1 MKAADFLGPS
11 GPIAAALP
19 GYEVRPE
26 QLAMAEAV
34 ETAARSNRHLLVE
47 AGTGVG
53 KSFAYLVPALIQATE
68 QSGPA
73 VISTYTISLQEQLI
87 DKDLPFLQSVWPTE
101 FKAVL
106 VKGRSNYLCLRR
118 LELAAKKAATLFVT
132 SDEVAELKRIIE
144 WAYVTK
150 DGTVSDLDPQP
161 SGAIWSRLN
170 AEAGNCRGRKCQHES
185 KCFYQRVRRRMM
197 DAHLLVIN
205 HALLFSDLAIKAEG
219 NAFLPDYKLLV
230 LDEAHNLENVACDA
244 FGLDLASGQTR
255 FFLDGLYNADTNR
268 GFLAGFHDADLLR
281 LARSARSAADE
292 FFDAVRDFARMRA
305 RSNGR
310 ILESGFVANPLSP
323 ALLELQAAMRGLQ
336 KQCPEEDD
344 KLEAAAYLDR
354 LAALAATAADFVN
367 QTREKSVY
375 WIESEG
381 NGGSHGQDARA
392 TGRVALHCNPVA
404 VGETLREV
412 LWSKLDSVTLTS
424 ATLAVGADDPFAYV
438 KSRLG
443 LADPQEVL
451 LGSPFDY
458 AAQMEIFVEQGL
470 GDPNNLDYFV
480 PRAAEAALKYIRLTH
495 GKAFV
500 LFTSYKML
508 TAMANILRPQL
519 ERLGI
524 TVFEQG
530 GRMSRAAMLRRFRED
545 TDSVLFGTESFW
557 QGVDVPGESLSNV
570 IITKLPFA
578 VPDRPL
584 VEARLEE
591 IRAAGG
597 NPFMDYQ
604 LPEAVLRF
612 KQGIG
617 RLIRS
622 KSDRG
627 IVVVLDDR
635 VVTKRYGRLFLESIA
650 RCPVQVR
657 GGKK

>member
-1 MKAADFLGPS
+1 MKAAEFLGPA
-11 GPIAAALP
+11 GPIAARLP
-19 GYEVRPE
+19 GYEVRAE

-68 QSGPA
+68 AGRRV

-87 DKDLPFLQSVWPTE
+87 EKDLPFLQTVWPTE

-118 LELAAKKAATLFVT
+118 LEQAARKAATLFVT
-132 SDEVAELKRIIE
+132 SGEMEELKRIIE
-144 WAYVTK
+144 WAYVTT

-170 AEAGNCRGRKCQHES
+170 AEAGNCRGRKCPHEP

-197 DAHLLVIN
+197 DADLLVIN

-219 NAFLPDYKLLV
+219 NEFLPDYSLLV
-230 LDEAHNLENVACDA
+230 LDEAHNVENVACDA

-255 FFLDGLYNADTNR
+255 FLLDGLYNAEANR
-268 GFLAGFHDADLLR
+268 GFLAGFHDSELLR
-281 LARSARSAADE
+281 LARTARLAADE
-292 FFDAVRDFARMRA
+292 FYDAVRDYAVQRA

-310 ILESGFVANPLSP
+310 ILEQGFVPNPLSP
-323 ALLELQAAMRGLQ
+323 ALMALHVAMRGLL

-344 KLEAAAYLDR
+344 RLEAAAYMER
-354 LAALAATAADFVN
+354 LLAMAATVGDFVD
-367 QTREKSVY
+367 QARERSVY
-375 WIESEG
+375 WVETESD
-381 NGGSHGQDARA
+381 DA
-392 TGRVALHCNPVA
+392 TRVALHSNPVA
-404 VGETLREV
+404 VGDTLRQV
-412 LWSKLDSVTLTS
+412 LWGRLDSVTLTS
-424 ATLAVGADDPFAYV
+424 ATLAVGSDDPFGYV

-443 LADPQEVL
+443 LVDPQEVL

-458 AAQMEIFVEQGL
+458 ARQMEIFVERGL
-470 GDPNNLDYFV
+470 GDPNDLEHFV
-480 PRAAEAALKYIRLTH
+480 PRAAEAALKYIRLTQ

-508 TAMANILRPQL
+508 SAMAAILGPAL
-519 ERLGI
+519 KRLGI

-530 GRMSRAAMLRRFRED
+530 GRLSRAVMLRRFRED
-545 TDSVLFGTESFW
+545 SDSVLLGTESFW

-584 VEARLEE
+584 VEARLDE

-617 RLIRS
+617 RLIRT
-622 KSDRG
+622 KADRG

-635 VVTKRYGRLFLESIA
+635 VVSKRYGRLFLESIA
-650 RCPVQVR
+650 RCPVRVR
-657 GGKK
+657 GGIKSPFGTGGV